1 VGGFPAARLT
11 DPTVHGGMIVMGCPT
26 VMIND
31 LPAARIGDTH
41 VCPMVTVLVPHVGGP
56 LVLGSFTVI
65 VGGMPQSRV
74 TDMLICVGPP
84 DTVIN
89 GSTNVMVGMAGAAGA
104 LGVLKGLAMGGL
116 ATLKRWAGGGY
127 PRAVRQPDGSIIT
140 EYTKGI
146 HLAGSSQDQARN
158 IAQLK
163 AVSVGPDGDAF
174 LNSIGSAKHPVTV
187 NVIGDVASR
196 RNLHPGQQSYQNC
209 AVQSAQQI
217 VHEATGNNY
226 TEAQMENLAVN
237 PSNSGYTRNGG
248 TPPGGEAVILQ
259 NSGVPA
265 HMEPG
270 TTANVDQALASG
282 RGVISGH
289 DAGALW
295 NNPAYAGGG
304 HDVNT
309 IAAIQDDQGNSL
321 GYVINDTGANQQG
334 RTVPAANYA
343 SSMDG
348 GPIAVTDN
356 PI

>member
-140 EYTKGI
+140 QYNSTISIEGSPSFQSKVLRDLNKMSQYPKGRERI
-146 HLAGSSQDQARN
+146 KSIEKAGQPVRIKYGASN
-158 IAQLK
+158 ETT
-163 AVSVGPDGDAF
+163 PDA
-174 LNSIGSAKHPVTV
+174 
-187 NVIGDVASR
+187 
-196 RNLHPGQQSYQNC
+196 
-209 AVQSAQQI
+209 
-217 VHEATGNNY
+217 
-226 TEAQMENLAVN
+226 
-237 PSNSGYTRNGG
+237 
-248 TPPGGEAVILQ
+248 
-259 NSGVPA
+259 
-265 HMEPG
+265 
-270 TTANVDQALASG
+270 
-282 RGVISGH
+282 GH
-289 DAGALW
+289 DADAAAKGKPAWTGGVGTGKGTGSTVAYDPDREPPTAADPTIRRPADVALHHELTHADHMAHGAEDASPDPAHP
-295 NNPAYAGGG
+295 NNPNLEETRVIDEDNQYR
-304 HDVNT
+304 
-309 IAAIQDDQGNSL
+309 DQRG
-321 GYVINDTGANQQG
+321 IPRRADH
-334 RTVPAANYA
+334 TVL
-343 SSMDG
+343 
-348 GPIAVTDN
+348 
-356 PI
+356 